1 MLQQTLSQNQSL
13 RQEQILAPQQL
24 QSLELLQAPLQE
36 LEQKLAAIAEQNP
49 TLELLRPG
57 TETLVGDP
65 TASDYAMPAAAPDG
79 GEDGGM
85 TTAFRDE
92 DGSAA
97 APAAEMAGGDN
108 AYGADDTDMP
118 AAKEPPATRLDAF
131 NELCR
136 EFLPAEDRTQETHTA
151 EDAERRQFRFDSLTV
166 APALHDRLLE
176 QLRQTDD
183 LDDHALKIGE
193 EIIGSIDDTGYL
205 RTHPADIAIA
215 TGSDM
220 ATVERMLRLV
230 QEFDP
235 PGVGAR
241 DPRECLL
248 LQLERQGKKG
258 TLEWKAVAKHLDALA
273 RNQIPKV
280 AAALGVTPT
289 QVYDLLAALR
299 RLTPY
304 PGTASS
310 SLAPDINTFIT
321 PEIHIWQAPDGGW
334 QVESNREYRPRVRV
348 SPAYLDM
355 LRDPETTT
363 EVKSWLRQKLLESRQ
378 VMRALQNRE
387 NTLERIARSLLKF
400 QPAFFEH
407 GPGFL
412 RPLTLD
418 QVAQDLGLH
427 ETTISRAIAG
437 KYLDGP
443 SGVLPFRKFFAGG
456 VVSDAGDKISSQS
469 IKERLAQLIRE
480 EDTDKPLADQDLV
493 KLLADQGLKLAR
505 RTVAKYREELNL
517 PSSHL
522 RRHFTLA
529 PR

>member
-36 LEQKLAAIAEQNP
+36 LEQKLASIAEQNP

-65 TASDYAMPAAAPDG
+65 TEGAYAAPAVPDY

-85 TTAFRDE
+85 RAAFRDE
-92 DGSAA
+92 DGAAA
-97 APAAEMAGGDN
+97 APAAEPAGSN
-108 AYGADDTDMP
+108 F
-118 AAKEPPATRLDAF
+118 EAF
-131 NELCR
+131 KELCR
-136 EFLPAEDRTQETHTA
+136 EFLPAEDRIQETHTT

-176 QLRQTDD
+176 QLRQTDG

-220 ATVERMLRLV
+220 AAVERMLRLV

-241 DPRECLL
+241 NPRECLL

-258 TLEWKAVAKHLDALA
+258 TLEWEAVAKHLDALA

-280 AAALGVTPT
+280 AAALGVTPAR
-289 QVYDLLAALR
+289 VYELLAALR

-310 SLAPDINTFIT
+310 SLAPDVNTFIT
-321 PEIHIWQAPDGGW
+321 PEIHIWQGPDGGW
-334 QVESNREYRPRVRV
+334 QVESNREYRPRVRI

-355 LRDPETTT
+355 LQDPETTA

-387 NTLERIARSLLKF
+387 NTLERIARCLLKF
-400 QPAFFEH
+400 QSEFFEH
-407 GPGFL
+407 GSGFL

-443 SGVLPFRKFFAGG
+443 SGVVPFRKFFAGG
-456 VVSDAGDKISSQS
+456 IVSDAGDKISSQS

-480 EDTDKPLADQDLV
+480 EDAAKPLADQDLV
-493 KLLADQGLKLAR
+493 KLLAAQGFKLAR

-517 PSSHL
+517 PPSHL

-529 PR
+529 PRYEDAVPTIKNGTVHTRKRI

>member
-1 MLQQTLSQNQSL
+1 MPLRPPRAIPFFMLQQTLSQNQSL

-65 TASDYAMPAAAPDG
+65 TEGDYAMPAAAPDG

-92 DGSAA
+92 DGSA
-97 APAAEMAGGDN
+97 
-108 AYGADDTDMP
+108 MP
-118 AAKEPPATRLDAF
+118 AVEPAGSNFETF

-136 EFLPAEDRTQETHTA
+136 EFLPTEDRTPETHTA

-176 QLRQTDD
+176 QLRQTDG
-183 LDDHALKIGE
+183 LDDNALRIGE

-220 ATVERMLRLV
+220 AAVERVLRLV

-258 TLEWKAVAKHLDALA
+258 TLEWEAVAKHLDALA

-289 QVYDLLAALR
+289 QVYDILAALR

-304 PGTASS
+304 PGTASA

-321 PEIHIWQAPDGGW
+321 PEIHIWQTEDGGW
-334 QVESNREYRPRVRV
+334 QVESNREYRPRVRI

-355 LRDPETTT
+355 LEDPETTP

-387 NTLERIARSLLKF
+387 NTLERIAHSLLKF
-400 QPAFFEH
+400 QPEFFEH
-407 GPGFL
+407 GPSFL

-443 SGVLPFRKFFAGG
+443 SGVVPFRKFFAGG
-456 VVSDAGDKISSQS
+456 IVSDAGDKISSQS

-480 EDTDKPLADQDLV
+480 EDTAKPLADQDLV
-493 KLLADQGLKLAR
+493 KLLAAQGFKLAR
-505 RTVAKYREELNL
+505 RTVAKYREELNV
-517 PSSHL
+517 PPSHL

-529 PR
+529 PH